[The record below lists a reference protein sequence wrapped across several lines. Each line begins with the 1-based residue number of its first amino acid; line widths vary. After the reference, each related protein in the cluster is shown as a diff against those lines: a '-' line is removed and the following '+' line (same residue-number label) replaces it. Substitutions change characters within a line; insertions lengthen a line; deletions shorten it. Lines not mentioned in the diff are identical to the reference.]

1 MPFVKVEVT
10 PEESRALLL
19 RDEELSRVYQATGGG
34 TDYGGCLGVPR
45 FLVR

>member
-19 RDEELSRVYQATGGG
+19 RDEELNRIYQLTGGG
-34 TDYGGCLGVPR
+34 GDYRC
-45 FLVR
+45 